1 MQTHVV
7 LLTPPYLN
15 YALTLFL
22 CPSKY
27 FFPSFVILSNSS
39 HRVFSVMC
47 SCSYI
52 QDFSS
57 ILCSFWDLCSV
68 LIPPLPLVSSQSFTV
83 FEVTQLSH
91 TDAQT
96 WLSQLATQLFFI
108 LWLPAW
114 NLNQGDHSPIY
125 LTLSQIESQLPRT
138 TPQNSLKPLRSIR
151 VQEEKLKII
160 PNMVRT
166 S

>member
-1 MQTHVV
+1 MHSPCSSVHQNISSLPSSFCPTVV
-7 LLTPPYLN
+7 IECSVWC
-15 YALTLFL
+15 AAAVI
-22 CPSKY
+22 SRISQA
-27 FFPSFVILSNSS
+27 FFIAYEF
-39 HRVFSVMC
+39 
-47 SCSYI
+47 
-52 QDFSS
+52 
-57 ILCSFWDLCSV
+57 LCSV